1 MTIGTIIGIIFGIT
15 MLGIG
20 FYYLKLKIL
29 VENTPTSK
37 IRSIAMGL
45 VEIFGSVVPIK
56 LLKSPF
62 TNKECIGYKYTIEE
76 YKSSGKENSWQII
89 KQGDSR
95 NNFYLKDDTGNV
107 LVNLIGAQLDI
118 PRSYFFDSGFG
129 KDPQENIKK
138 FLKENNMNFENFLG
152 INKRMKYSEYIISPN
167 DKLYILGTAADNPNV
182 EEGTAVKGSEDI
194 IIQKG
199 KYEKIFYI
207 SANPEKELVSRLKK
221 FAFGFIIFGVFLIL
235 ISTIVSFIK

>member
-107 LVNLIGAQLDI
+107 LVNPIGAQLDI

-129 KDPQENIKK
+129 KDPQEN
-138 FLKENNMNFENFLG
+138 
-152 INKRMKYSEYIISPN
+152 SDSCW
-167 DKLYILGTAADNPNV
+167 
-182 EEGTAVKGSEDI
+182 
-194 IIQKG
+194 
-199 KYEKIFYI
+199 
-207 SANPEKELVSRLKK
+207 
-221 FAFGFIIFGVFLIL
+221 
-235 ISTIVSFIK
+235 